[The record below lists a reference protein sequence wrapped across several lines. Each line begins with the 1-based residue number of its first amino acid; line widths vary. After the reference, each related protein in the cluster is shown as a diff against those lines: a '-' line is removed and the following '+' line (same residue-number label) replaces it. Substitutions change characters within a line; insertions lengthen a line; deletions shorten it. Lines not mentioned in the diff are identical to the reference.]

1 MYISLKKW
9 APQINDF
16 SVDYLCPHIDFHRP
30 CFFSEIKI
38 DTIGRQRKTYP
49 FKSMMTPYDKLKTIT
64 EVEQYLKPD
73 ITFKMLDELAMRIS
87 DNESAIQLKTERNKL
102 W

>member
-1 MYISLKKW
+1 
-9 APQINDF
+9 
-16 SVDYLCPHIDFHRP
+16 
-30 CFFSEIKI
+30 
-38 DTIGRQRKTYP
+38 
-49 FKSMMTPYDKLKTIT
+49 MMTPYDKLKTIT